1 MPLLDDAKQCMLDLS
16 ELTEGIARGAPP
28 DVHSVLGYQARLVRY
43 HALLGEEMAKKFGG
57 KERAYI
63 QRKVDQ
69 AREHARRR
77 VELKLTSKDSEEAA
91 FLAVQ
96 RQYDDEI

>member
-1 MPLLDDAKQCMLDLS
+1 MTLLEESKQAMLDLS
-16 ELTEGIARGAPP
+16 TLTEGIAHGAPP
-28 DVHSVLGYQARLVRY
+28 DVHSVLGYQSKLVRF

-69 AREHARRR
+69 AKEHVRGRAQ
-77 VELKLTSKDSEEAA
+77 LKLTSKDAEEKA

-96 RQYDDEI
+96 QQY